1 MNTPVEQSGAFDGL
15 ERLSA
20 FESLLN
26 HLFSRFVAMG
36 PGDLQAALDDA
47 LEEIGTFVGADRCY
61 IVRYDHDDETTW
73 MTHEWCAP
81 GIEPSFDQ
89 EQGIGFWEAP
99 RQHERLAAL
108 EVNEIRDVSALPSD
122 WAIDRAYLEAQG
134 ITAILE
140 VPFALDGRITG
151 VIGFDSTNGAVP
163 WRPEDVTALRAVASL
178 LEQVLARS
186 ITEAALES
194 TLVELRTIFDDAP
207 VALLLVGRDGEVLQ
221 ANRAASEVLGTPAD
235 LLVGS
240 KVQAV
245 VHPEDWERHVR
256 ALTTRLWDPEGPS
269 GVTTEVRLRTARGD
283 RWHRVDARIRR
294 DEARS
299 MTYAAVHLTDVDDAR
314 VAADALR
321 RSEQRFQALVD
332 NLPDAVVRVDRT
344 GRVLFANSAAERLR
358 DRYAIPGPTSPDG
371 WPALDPETVPVV
383 SGALN
388 DAFDNGI
395 SRTIEYPLGPPD
407 DRMWNEVT
415 FVPERDAEDR
425 VDSVLLVA
433 RDVTDRRRQAEELAH
448 QATHDTL
455 TGLPNRSLLVGLL
468 EQAGET
474 LARRDGAIA
483 VLFFDLDRFKVV
495 NDSLG
500 HVAGD
505 ALLRVVAERVSAV
518 LRPGDVLARLGG
530 DEFTVMLTDVE
541 EWQAVEVAERLQA
554 ALRPPVVLEGK
565 DFSVSASVGI
575 VRTTVPLDPAELLR
589 RADAAMYRAKELGR
603 NRTCTFDESL
613 LAEVSHRL
621 ELEQQLRHA
630 FEHGE
635 FRVHYQPEVDLARG
649 TVTGA
654 EALLRWEHPER
665 GLLCAG
671 EFVPVAE
678 DNGMVVPLGSWVLE
692 EACRTVA
699 EWCDRG
705 LVDEHFVIRVNL
717 SARQLDRPGLADE
730 VAAVLA
736 VTGLEPRRL
745 CLEVTETAL
754 MQDADLGLAALGE
767 LHRVGVRLAI
777 DDFGTGYSSLS
788 FLKRFPL
795 DVLKIDRSFVDGLP
809 DDPED
814 VAIVTTILGLA
825 RSLGL
830 AVTAEGVETE
840 AQREA
845 LVDLGCSRA
854 QGFLFSEA
862 VPPEQIESLLGDSLR
877 DATVAAG
884 RPVA

>member
-1 MNTPVEQSGAFDGL
+1 MDPPVEQFGALDGFA
-15 ERLSA
+15 RLSA
-20 FESLLN
+20 FESLIN
-26 HLFSRFVAMG
+26 HLFGRFVAMG
-36 PGDLQAALDDA
+36 PDDLEPALDSA
-47 LEEIGTFVGADRCY
+47 LAEIGTFVGADRCY

-89 EQGIGFWEAP
+89 EQGVGFWDAP
-99 RQHERLAAL
+99 RQQERLAAL
-108 EVNEIRDVSALPSD
+108 EINEIRDVSALPPD
-122 WAIDRAYLEAQG
+122 WDADRAYLEAQG

-151 VIGFDSTNGAVP
+151 VIGFDSTDGAVP

-186 ITEAALES
+186 IRE
-194 TLVELRTIFDDAP
+194 DDS
-207 VALLLVGRDGEVLQ
+207 
-221 ANRAASEVLGTPAD
+221 RAAAE
-235 LLVGS
+235 
-240 KVQAV
+240 
-245 VHPEDWERHVR
+245 
-256 ALTTRLWDPEGPS
+256 
-269 GVTTEVRLRTARGD
+269 
-283 RWHRVDARIRR
+283 
-294 DEARS
+294 
-299 MTYAAVHLTDVDDAR
+299 
-314 VAADALR
+314 ALR
-321 RSEQRFQALVD
+321 LSEQRFQTLVD
-332 NLPDAVVRVDRT
+332 NLPDAVIRFDRT
-344 GRVLFANSAAERLR
+344 GKVLFANSTAERLR
-358 DRYAIPGPTSPDG
+358 DRFALPGRTDDDG
-371 WPALDPETVPVV
+371 WPKPDPEVMPLV
-383 SGALN
+383 SGAIAE
-388 DAFDNGI
+388 AFGNGV
-395 SRTIEYPLGPPD
+395 SRTLEYPVGQAG

-415 FVPERDAEDR
+415 FVPERGEDDR

-433 RDVTDRRRQAEELAH
+433 RDVTDRRRQAEELEH

-474 LARRDGAIA
+474 LARRDGSLA

-505 ALLRVVAERVSAV
+505 ELLRVVADRVSSV

-541 EWQAVEVAERLQA
+541 ESEAVGVAERLQA

-575 VRTTVPLDPAELLR
+575 VRTTTPLDPAELLR
-589 RADAAMYRAKELGR
+589 RADAAMYRSKDLGR
-603 NRTCTFDESL
+603 NRICTFDESL
-613 LAEVSHRL
+613 LAEVSQRL
-621 ELEQQLRHA
+621 ELDQQLRRA
-630 FEHGE
+630 FERDE
-635 FRVHYQPEVDLARG
+635 LRVHYQPEVDLARG
-649 TVTGA
+649 TITGA
-654 EALLRWEHPER
+654 EALLRWEHPDR
-665 GLLCAG
+665 GLLTAG

-678 DNGMVVPLGSWVLE
+678 DNGMIVPLGSWVLA

-699 EWCDRG
+699 AWCDG
-705 LVDEHFVIRVNL
+705 GIVDHRFVIRVNL
-717 SARQLDRPGLADE
+717 SARQLDRPGLAEE
-730 VAAVLA
+730 VASVLA
-736 VTGLEPRRL
+736 TTGLEPRRL

-754 MQDADLGLAALGE
+754 MNDADLGLAALGE

-830 AVTAEGVETE
+830 AVTAEGVESE
-840 AQREA
+840 AQRQA
-845 LVDLGCSRA
+845 LVDLGCRTA
-854 QGFLFSEA
+854 QGFLFSAA
-862 VPPEQIESLLGDSLR
+862 VPPDDLASELASCVRSG
-877 DATVAAG
+877 AVPAG
-884 RPVA
+884 RPDA